1 MGSFAHFLATMVKK
15 VSKGA
20 APKVEFPKNAI
31 EKKPRKFAIGGDVL
45 PKRDLTR
52 FVRWPKYV
60 RLQRAK
66 MTLLKRI
73 KVPPAINQFSLS
85 FDKRQASQLF
95 RLLNNLKP
103 ETKAAKKERLA
114 AQAEKIAAGDKSAA
128 GKKPVC
134 VKMGVN
140 HVTTL
145 VEEKKAQLVVIAH
158 DVDPIELVVWLP
170 ALCRKMD
177 IPYCIVKSKS
187 RLGALV
193 HKKTATAIALTSV
206 KQEDRH
212 EFSQLVT
219 AIRQQ
224 YNENAKSIERT
235 WGGGIMGVKSQA
247 KTAKIERAIAKEAAK
262 KAMM

>member
-1 MGSFAHFLATMVKK
+1 MGSSAHRDNMVKK
-15 VSKGA
+15 VSKA
-20 APKVEFPKNAI
+20 SAPKVEFPKNAI
-31 EKKPRKFAIGGDVL
+31 EKKPRTFSVGGDVL
-45 PKRDLTR
+45 PPKRDLTR
-52 FVRWPKYV
+52 FVKWPKYI

-73 KVPPAINQFSLS
+73 KIPPAINQFSLS

-170 ALCRKMD
+170 ALCKARGV
-177 IPYCIVKSKS
+177 PYCIVKSKA
-187 RLGALV
+187 RLGAV
-193 HKKTATAIALTSV
+193 VGKKTATCLAITDV
-206 KQEDRH
+206 KAENKADLAT
-212 EFSQLVT
+212 LVT
-219 AIRQQ
+219 LAEANFNNVYDDAMRKWGDAQPSGRQL
-224 YNENAKSIERT
+224 AS
-235 WGGGIMGVKSQA
+235 M
-247 KTAKIERAIAKEAAK
+247 
-262 KAMM
+262 

>member
-31 EKKPRKFAIGGDVL
+31 EKKPRKFSIGGDIL

-52 FVRWPKYV
+52 FVKWPKYV

-73 KVPPAINQFSLS
+73 KIPPAINQFSQT

-103 ETKAAKKERLA
+103 ETKAAKRERLA
-114 AQAEKIAAGDKSAA
+114 AQAAKMAAGEKTAA
-128 GKKPVC
+128 KRPVC
-134 VKMGVN
+134 VKMGIN

-145 VEEKKAQLVVIAH
+145 VEEKKAKLVVIAH
-158 DVDPIELVVWLP
+158 DVDPIEIVCWLP
-170 ALCRKMD
+170 SLCKLRGV
-177 IPYCIVKSKS
+177 PYCIVKSKA
-187 RLGALV
+187 RLGAV
-193 HKKTATAIALTSV
+193 VGQKTATCLAVTDV
-206 KQEDRH
+206 KPENKNDLANLITTATANFNDMHDDHMRKWGDAQPSGR
-212 EFSQLVT
+212 QLAAT
-219 AIRQQ
+219 A
-224 YNENAKSIERT
+224 
-235 WGGGIMGVKSQA
+235 
-247 KTAKIERAIAKEAAK
+247 
-262 KAMM
+262 

>member
-31 EKKPRKFAIGGDVL
+31 EKKPRKFSIGGDIL

-73 KVPPAINQFSLS
+73 KVPPAINQFTQT

-103 ETKAAKKERLA
+103 ETRAAKKERLTSE
-114 AQAEKIAAGDKSAA
+114 AEKMAAGDKTAS
-128 GKKPVC
+128 KKPTC
-134 VKMGVN
+134 VKQGLN

-145 VEEKKAQLVVIAH
+145 VEEKKAKLVVIAH
-158 DVDPIELVVWLP
+158 DVDPIEVVCWLP
-170 ALCRKMD
+170 SLCKARG
-177 IPYCIVKSKS
+177 IPYCIVKSKA
-187 RLGALV
+187 RLGAV
-193 HKKTATAIALTSV
+193 VGMKTATCLAITDV
-206 KQEDRH
+206 KPENKADLAT
-212 EFSQLVT
+212 LVT
-219 AIRQQ
+219 LAEANFNNVYDDAMRKWGDAEASGRQQ
-224 YNENAKSIERT
+224 AARAKRGE
-235 WGGGIMGVKSQA
+235 
-247 KTAKIERAIAKEAAK
+247 
-262 KAMM
+262 

>member
-31 EKKPRKFAIGGDVL
+31 EKKPRKFSIGGDVL

-73 KVPPAINQFSLS
+73 KVPPAINQFALS
-85 FDKRQASQLF
+85 FDKKQASALF
-95 RLLNNLKP
+95 RLLNTLKP
-103 ETKAAKKERLA
+103 ESKADKKARLAAAAAKK
-114 AQAEKIAAGDKSAA
+114 AAGGEVESR
-128 GKKPVC
+128 KPYFL
-134 VKMGVN
+134 KYGIN

-145 VEEKKAQLVVIAH
+145 VEEQKAKLVVMAH
-158 DVDPIELVVWLP
+158 DVDPIEVIVWLP
-170 ALCRKMD
+170 ALCKARGV
-177 IPYCIVKSKS
+177 PYCIVKSKA

-193 HKKTATAIALTSV
+193 GKKTATCVAVTDV
-206 KQEDRH
+206 KQESKAELMKLIDLANNDFADRFEDH
-212 EFSQLVT
+212 QRQWGSAELSN
-219 AIRQQ
+219 RQQ
-224 YNENAKSIERT
+224 AKIKAMT
-235 WGGGIMGVKSQA
+235 QA
-247 KTAKIERAIAKEAAK
+247 KK
-262 KAMM
+262 

>member
-31 EKKPRKFAIGGDVL
+31 EKKPRKFSIGGDVL

-52 FVRWPKYV
+52 FVRWPKYI

-73 KVPPAINQFSLS
+73 KVPPAINQFALS

-170 ALCRKMD
+170 ALCRKHD
-177 IPYCIVKSKS
+177 IPYCVIKGKS

-193 HKKTATAIALTSV
+193 HKKTCTAVALTDFRA
-206 KQEDRH
+206 EDR
-212 EFSQLVT
+212 SQLDLLCKSF
-219 AIRQQ
+219 RNQF
-224 YNENAKSIERT
+224 NDNANLKKT
-235 WGGGIMGVKSQA
+235 WGGGILGLKSQS
-247 KTAKIERAIAKEAAK
+247 KIDKRN
-262 KAMM
+262 